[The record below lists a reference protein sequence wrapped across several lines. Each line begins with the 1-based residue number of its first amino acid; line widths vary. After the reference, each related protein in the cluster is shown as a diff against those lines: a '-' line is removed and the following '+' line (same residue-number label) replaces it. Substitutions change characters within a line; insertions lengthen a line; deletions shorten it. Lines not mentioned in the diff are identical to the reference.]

1 MVDIYIYIYIY
12 GGHIYIYVCMFMV
25 DIYIYMVDIYTYIYM
40 VDINIYIYMVDTHT
54 YIYIWWTYIYIYGGH
69 THTYIYIYIYVHH
82 KSVCQPSGTSS
93 SGFQRNISYIHL
105 VHRVPTACDKPHTNA
120 YTSTILRVVFSIP
133 SIFKITIQYNSDK
146 RCKQN
151 II

>member
-1 MVDIYIYIYIY
+1 MYVCLWWTYIYIYMVDIYIYIYIHIY
-12 GGHIYIYVCMFMV
+12 GGHKYIYIC
-25 DIYIYMVDIYTYIYM
+25 
-40 VDINIYIYMVDTHT
+40 IYIYMVDTHT
-54 YIYIWWTYIYIYGGH
+54 HIYIYIWWTYIYIFMVDTH
-69 THTYIYIYIYVHH
+69 THIYIYVHH

>member
-1 MVDIYIYIYIY
+1 MYVY
-12 GGHIYIYVCMFMV
+12 GGHIYIYGGYIYIHIYGGHKYIYIWWTHTY
-25 DIYIYMVDIYTYIYM
+25 IYIYMVDIYIF
-40 VDINIYIYMVDTHT
+40 MVDTHT
-54 YIYIWWTYIYIYGGH
+54 H
-69 THTYIYIYIYVHH
+69 IYIYVHH

>member
-1 MVDIYIYIYIY
+1 MYVY
-12 GGHIYIYVCMFMV
+12 GGHIY
-25 DIYIYMVDIYTYIYM
+25 IYIYMVDIYTYIYM
-40 VDINIYIYMVDTHT
+40 VDIYIYIYIYIYIWWTHTYIYIYMVD
-54 YIYIWWTYIYIYGGH
+54 IYIYIYIFMVDTH
-69 THTYIYIYIYVHH
+69 THTHIYIYIYIYVHH